1 MCIFDF
7 FIEIRSNNKGN
18 MHSNRSILFFI
29 LWSIS
34 SFFACK
40 NPSKI
45 IVAQNIAVKNNN
57 ISIDSNSFYFLK
69 PFSDSL
75 NSVLNVKLAF
85 TDSNLNTVRPGKINQ
100 RIQIE
105 KNANLGR
112 ILCDY
117 LLKEGSQYTFNKMG
131 FPCHFALLNHGGIRS
146 SIPKGDITNKSM
158 YEIMPFENEM
168 VILELSGRQMDSLLS
183 YLSTK
188 NIAAISGLELHVS
201 GNTYT
206 KATIAGLPFDSRRS
220 YWIVANDFIQK
231 GGDFFNMLKYPK
243 QIIKTGIKLRTIFYD
258 GFKSEFIE
266 TKKINPRLTP
276 RILFND

>member
-1 MCIFDF
+1 MQINRKIFF
-7 FIEIRSNNKGN
+7 L
-18 MHSNRSILFFI
+18 ILVF
-29 LWSIS
+29 IS

-40 NPSKI
+40 PPIKI
-45 IVAQNIAVKNNN
+45 IIAQNIAVKNNN

-75 NSVLNVKLAF
+75 NSDLNVKLAF
-85 TDSNLNTVRPGKINQ
+85 TDSNLNTVRPGKIKQ

-112 ILCDY
+112 VLSDY
-117 LLKEGSQYTFNKMG
+117 LLHEGSRYTLNTMG
-131 FPCHFALLNHGGIRS
+131 FPCHFALINHGGIRS
-146 SIPKGDITNKSM
+146 SIPKGEITNKSI

-188 NIAAISGLELHVS
+188 NIAAVSGLELQII

-206 KATIAGLPFDSRRS
+206 KAIIAGLPFDSRRS

-231 GGDFFNMLKYPK
+231 GGDFFTMLKYPK
-243 QIIKTGIKLRTIFYD
+243 QIIRTGIKLRTIFYD

-266 TKKINPRLTP
+266 NQKINPRLTP
-276 RILFND
+276 RILYND